1 MLNKDDQIESL
12 LNEVKERI
20 SKEGLKPDW
29 RDNYFSGK
37 MLNDLREIIE
47 LGGFEKA
54 FIYLRG
60 KKDRRTLNKDERKKI
75 DILLEF
81 TKKIRSTTEFDIE
94 TKCYIIGKLNQL
106 LNYKKEV

>member
-1 MLNKDDQIESL
+1 MSNKDKQIESL
-12 LNEVKERI
+12 LKKVRESIEKER
-20 SKEGLKPDW
+20 LRPDW
-29 RDNYFSGK
+29 GGNYFSSG

-47 LGGFEKA
+47 LKGFEDG

-60 KKDRRTLNKDERKKI
+60 KKDRKTLNKYERAKI

-81 TKKIRSTTEFDIE
+81 MEKIRYISEFDKV